1 MLFVC
6 HMADENI
13 VLRNRRRHQ
22 MLTGHTLT
30 KKRANVKCS
39 FSRVHLAE
47 VTERPSTFSGSVR
60 TMVMLVPFTTALP
73 PQNDY
78 SDYAPRNPDAN
89 HECRTDEAER
99 LAAEKQE
106 DTTRKP
112 DEEPDEE
119 DFSKVLGM
127 LLNAAV
133 PPEKI
138 VPITAEVSK
147 NTTTVEATLSD
158 LQATTA
164 SDALQNILSDAPKSA
179 PSTQSRPK
187 SALTAQGSTPGLAQ
201 SKAAA
206 PGSASAQTAKSEKR
220 DTTEA
225 NLPQIEAIVGEAE
238 GQSEQTAAEPVLSL
252 NSTPSENFDDPG
264 SNVITANLQTKVDVL
279 PNTQIELQQFSVET
293 TFLSGIRPYESA
305 KDTDAVT
312 QEIMNTLS
320 RAVAASAPTR
330 NQSGV
335 DGLPSGVSSAGL
347 STMTDIA
354 PFGAENIGAVNSL
367 GTSLNKSSNELLQQA
382 GRPETT
388 RLGNSQSE
396 LTNEF
401 WVQQTGSDADR
412 GSNQAATRDSD
423 QSLSSL
429 APATSSG
436 ADGTRLSF
444 SEAIT
449 LTLPDLTT
457 SVTSEMRQPLSSQ
470 VSRAVMEHLE
480 RRTTAESDTITVQ
493 LDPPDLGE
501 MVIELSKSKEG
512 LSVRVTAREAVT
524 MDMLLARGSEIEN
537 QLRGE
542 KMDLRSL
549 EFLSPDMMSGGA
561 FQGQTSQDSTSRF
574 DQSVGAQRRNG
585 RNSAA
590 TQVATGTTTRTGES
604 QHALNFRA

>member
-1 MLFVC
+1 
-6 HMADENI
+6 
-13 VLRNRRRHQ
+13 
-22 MLTGHTLT
+22 
-30 KKRANVKCS
+30 
-39 FSRVHLAE
+39 
-47 VTERPSTFSGSVR
+47 
-60 TMVMLVPFTTALP
+60 MVMLVPFTTALP

-78 SDYAPRNPDAN
+78 SDYAPRNPEAN

-133 PPEKI
+133 PSEKI
-138 VPITAEVSK
+138 ASIKAEASK
-147 NTTTVEATLSD
+147 NTTTIEATPSD
-158 LQATTA
+158 VQATTA
-164 SDALQNILSDAPKSA
+164 SDTLQNILSNGPKSA
-179 PSTQSRPK
+179 SSAQSGQK
-187 SALTAQGSTPGLAQ
+187 SAITEQGSTPDLPQ
-201 SKAAA
+201 SKAAEA
-206 PGSASAQTAKSEKR
+206 GSASAQVAKSEKR

-225 NLPQIEAIVGEAE
+225 SLPQIATIVGESE
-238 GQSEQTAAEPVLSL
+238 SQTEQTAGEPVIPL
-252 NSTPSENFDDPG
+252 NSTPSENFDYTD
-264 SNVITANLQTKVDVL
+264 SNVITKNLQTKVDVL
-279 PNTQIELQQFSVET
+279 PNTQVEFQQFSVET

-305 KDTDAVT
+305 RDTDAVT

-330 NQSGV
+330 NPSAI
-335 DGLPSGVSSAGL
+335 DGLQSGVSSDGL
-347 STMTDIA
+347 SAMTSIA
-354 PFGAENIGAVNSL
+354 PFGAENIDSVSSL
-367 GTSLNKSSNELLQQA
+367 GTSLSNSSDELLQQA
-382 GRPETT
+382 GRPQATG
-388 RLGNSQSE
+388 LGNSRSE
-396 LTNEF
+396 LANEF
-401 WVQQTGSDADR
+401 WVQQTGSDTDR
-412 GSNQAATRDSD
+412 SSNQAASRDKD
-423 QSLSSL
+423 PAMGNL
-429 APATSSG
+429 APATTTG
-436 ADGTRLSF
+436 ADGTRLS
-444 SEAIT
+444 SSGAVT

-524 MDMLLARGSEIEN
+524 MDMLLARGSEIES

-549 EFLSPDMMSGGA
+549 EFLSPDMMNGGA

-574 DQSVGAQRRNG
+574 DQPVGTQRRTSRNG
-585 RNSAA
+585 AA
-590 TQVATGTTTRTGES
+590 NQIATGTTSRTGDS